1 MSENEASASSDST
14 EIMAK
19 KEGDK
24 SLTEKSQEIWYR
36 VHPRHNFDFDAKTGE
51 FHVLF
56 ELPGVPRE
64 NITLKVL
71 PTMYDLRA
79 RREHTLYTATH
90 YFPYEVDV
98 DQVEAKY
105 EEGLLTIKGAFK
117 DKLADAVNIKLE

>member
-1 MSENEASASSDST
+1 MPENEASASSDST

-19 KEGDK
+19 KQGDK
-24 SLTEKSQEIWYR
+24 SLAEKSQEIWYR
-36 VHPRHNFDFDAKTGE
+36 VHPRHSFDFDAKAGE
-51 FHVLF
+51 FHVVF

-79 RREHTLYTATH
+79 RREHTLFTATH